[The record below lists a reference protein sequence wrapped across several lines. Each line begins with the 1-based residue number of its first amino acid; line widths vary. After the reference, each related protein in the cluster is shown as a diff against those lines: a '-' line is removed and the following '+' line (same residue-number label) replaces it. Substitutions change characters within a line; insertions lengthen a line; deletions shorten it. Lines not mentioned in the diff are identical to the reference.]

1 MILLQ
6 VQHVARYFGAD
17 VLFENI
23 YLEIQENARVAL
35 VGRNGAGKSTLLKM
49 IAEIEQPDAGRI
61 VKSKNITI
69 GYLAQNTG
77 LQSEKTIWDEMLVV
91 FEPVIQIE
99 KNMRAIEV
107 QLGDPG
113 LLADKEAYQKTLE
126 RYDQLQHDFR
136 AANGFGYE
144 AEIRSVLHGF
154 RFYEEDYQKKIHQL
168 SGGQKTRL
176 ALAKL
181 LLEKRDLLILD
192 EPTNHLDIETLD
204 WLENYLQMY
213 RGALLIVSHDRYF
226 LDKVVNEVYEISR
239 QKITHYK
246 GNYSKYLDLKAAQLE
261 REWKE
266 FEKQQTEIAKL
277 EDFVNRNLV
286 RASTTKRA
294 QSRRKQL
301 EKMERIDRPQGDEKS
316 AHFRFQSGKESG
328 NMVLTL
334 ADGAIGYER
343 QILSAPIDLEV
354 RKYDSIALVGP
365 NGIGKSTLLKS
376 LIGQLPLIQGSEQL
390 GVNVDLG
397 YYDQEQANLNSNK
410 TVLSE
415 LWDSHPTTPE
425 KDIRSILGSFL
436 FTGEDVEKAVTSL
449 SGGEKARLALAK
461 LSMHRDNFLILDEP
475 TNHLDID
482 SKEVLENAL
491 IDFDGT
497 LLFVSH
503 DRYFINRLAT
513 SVVELSAEGS
523 TLYLGD
529 YDYYLEKKAQ
539 QEELRQLAEAE
550 ELEQKG
556 IPSKPTNST
565 GKNKREIDK
574 DAQKLVRQLKRRV
587 DTLETDMSAI
597 EQNIETFELQL
608 TEPEV
613 FGDHV
618 KVQEINQELT
628 ALHSQLDGI
637 LAEWEEKSIEL
648 EELSD

>member
-23 YLEIQENARVAL
+23 YLEIQENARIAL

-49 IAEIEQPDAGRI
+49 IADVEQPDAGQI
-61 VKSKNITI
+61 IKSKNVTI

-77 LQSEKTIWDEMLVV
+77 LDSASSIWDEMLKV
-91 FEPVIQIE
+91 FEPVIQLE
-99 KNMRAIEV
+99 KEMRQTEI
-107 QLGDPG
+107 QLGDPE
-113 LLADKEAYQKTLE
+113 LLADETLYHKTLA

-154 RFYEEDYQKKIHQL
+154 RFYEEDYAKDIRQL

-192 EPTNHLDIETLD
+192 EPTNHLDIETLN
-204 WLENYLQMY
+204 WLENYLQLY
-213 RGALLIVSHDRYF
+213 HGALLIVSHDRYF

-246 GNYSKYLDLKAAQLE
+246 GNYSKYLTLKAAQLE
-261 REWKE
+261 QEWKE
-266 FEKQQTEIAKL
+266 YEKQQTEIAKL

-301 EKMERIDRPQGDEKS
+301 EKMDRMDRPQGDEKS
-316 AHFRFQSGKESG
+316 AHFRFQSNKESG
-328 NMVLTL
+328 NVVLTL
-334 ADGAIGYER
+334 TDGAIGYKE
-343 QILSAPIDLEV
+343 QILSAPIELEI

-376 LIGQLPLIQGSEQL
+376 LIGDLPLIQGNKQL
-390 GVNVDLG
+390 GANVDLG
-397 YYDQEQANLNSNK
+397 YYDQEQANLHSK
-410 TVLSE
+410 KSVLNE
-415 LWDSHPTTPE
+415 LWDEHPTTPE

-436 FTGEDVEKAVTSL
+436 FTGDDVEKGVSSL

-461 LSMHRDNFLILDEP
+461 LSLHRDNFLVLDEP

-513 SVVELSAEGS
+513 AVVELSEEGS

-529 YDYYLEKKAQ
+529 YDYYIEKKAQ
-539 QEELRQLAEAE
+539 QEELQQLAEAAE
-550 ELEQKG
+550 QDKQVVGNASLTNKNHREINKETQKKVRQLSRRIEALENEMTELEQ
-556 IPSKPTNST
+556 
-565 GKNKREIDK
+565 E
-574 DAQKLVRQLKRRV
+574 V
-587 DTLETDMSAI
+587 EAI
-597 EQNIETFELQL
+597 ELQL

-613 FGDHV
+613 FGDHIQ
-618 KVQEINQELT
+618 VQELNGKLT
-628 ALHSQLDGI
+628 ALQTRNEQL
-637 LAEWEEKSIEL
+637 LTEWEEKSIEL
-648 EELSD
+648 EELEQ

>member
-23 YLEIQENARVAL
+23 YLEIQENARIAL

-49 IAEIEQPDAGRI
+49 IADVEQPDAGQI
-61 VKSKNITI
+61 IKSKNVTI

-77 LQSEKTIWDEMLVV
+77 LDSASSIWDEMLKV
-91 FEPVIQIE
+91 FEPVIQLE
-99 KNMRAIEV
+99 KEMRQTEI
-107 QLGDPG
+107 QLGDPE
-113 LLADKEAYQKTLE
+113 LLADETLYHKTLA

-154 RFYEEDYQKKIHQL
+154 RFYEEDYAKDIRQL

-192 EPTNHLDIETLD
+192 EPTNHLDIETLN
-204 WLENYLQMY
+204 WLENYLQLY
-213 RGALLIVSHDRYF
+213 HGALLIVSHDRYF

-246 GNYSKYLDLKAAQLE
+246 GNYSKYLTLKAAQLE
-261 REWKE
+261 QEWKE
-266 FEKQQTEIAKL
+266 YEKQQTEIAKL

-301 EKMERIDRPQGDEKS
+301 EKMDRMDRPQGDEKS
-316 AHFRFQSGKESG
+316 AHFRFQTNKESG
-328 NMVLTL
+328 NVVLTL
-334 ADGAIGYER
+334 TDGAIGYKEH
-343 QILSAPIDLEV
+343 ILSAPIELEI

-376 LIGQLPLIQGSEQL
+376 LIGDLPLIHGNEQL
-390 GVNVDLG
+390 GANVDLG
-397 YYDQEQANLNSNK
+397 YYDQEQANLNSK
-410 TVLSE
+410 KSVLNE
-415 LWDSHPTTPE
+415 LWDEHPTTPE

-436 FTGEDVEKAVTSL
+436 FTGDDVEKSVSSL

-461 LSMHRDNFLILDEP
+461 LSLHRDNFLVLDEP

-513 SVVELSAEGS
+513 AVVELSEEGS

-529 YDYYLEKKAQ
+529 YDYYIEKKAQ
-539 QEELRQLAEAE
+539 QEELQQLAEAAE
-550 ELEQKG
+550 QDKQIGRNASLTNKNHREINKETQKKVRQLSRRIEALESEMAELEQ
-556 IPSKPTNST
+556 
-565 GKNKREIDK
+565 
-574 DAQKLVRQLKRRV
+574 
-587 DTLETDMSAI
+587 AI
-597 EQNIETFELQL
+597 EAIELQL

-613 FGDHV
+613 FGDHIQ
-618 KVQEINQELT
+618 VQELNGKLT
-628 ALHSQLDGI
+628 TLQTRNEQL
-637 LAEWEEKSIEL
+637 LTEWEEKSIEL
-648 EELSD
+648 EELDEQ

>member
-23 YLEIQENARVAL
+23 YLEIQENARIAL

-49 IAEIEQPDAGRI
+49 IADVEQPDAGQI
-61 VKSKNITI
+61 IKSKNVTI

-77 LQSEKTIWDEMLVV
+77 LDSASSIWDEMLKV
-91 FEPVIQIE
+91 FEPVIQLE
-99 KNMRAIEV
+99 KEMRQTEI
-107 QLGDPG
+107 QLGDPE
-113 LLADKEAYQKTLE
+113 LLADETLYHKTLA

-154 RFYEEDYQKKIHQL
+154 RFYEEDYAKDIRQL

-192 EPTNHLDIETLD
+192 EPTNHLDIETLN
-204 WLENYLQMY
+204 WLENYLQLY
-213 RGALLIVSHDRYF
+213 HGALLIVSHDRYF

-246 GNYSKYLDLKAAQLE
+246 GNYSKYLTLKAAQLE
-261 REWKE
+261 QEWKE
-266 FEKQQTEIAKL
+266 YEKQQTEIAKL

-301 EKMERIDRPQGDEKS
+301 EKMDRMDRPQGDEKS
-316 AHFRFQSGKESG
+316 AHFRFQTNKESG
-328 NMVLTL
+328 NVVLTL
-334 ADGAIGYER
+334 TDGAIGYKEH
-343 QILSAPIDLEV
+343 ILSAPIELEI

-376 LIGQLPLIQGSEQL
+376 LIGDLPLIQGNEQL
-390 GVNVDLG
+390 GANVDLG
-397 YYDQEQANLNSNK
+397 YYDQEQANLNSK
-410 TVLSE
+410 KSVLNE
-415 LWDSHPTTPE
+415 LWDEHPTTPE

-436 FTGEDVEKAVTSL
+436 FTGDDVEKSVSSL

-461 LSMHRDNFLILDEP
+461 LSLHRDNFLVLDEP

-513 SVVELSAEGS
+513 AVVELSEEGS

-529 YDYYLEKKAQ
+529 YDYYIEKKAQ
-539 QEELRQLAEAE
+539 QEELQQLAEAAE
-550 ELEQKG
+550 QDKQIGRNASLTNKNHREINKETQKKVRQLSRRIEALESEMAELEQ
-556 IPSKPTNST
+556 
-565 GKNKREIDK
+565 
-574 DAQKLVRQLKRRV
+574 
-587 DTLETDMSAI
+587 AI
-597 EQNIETFELQL
+597 EAIELQL

-613 FGDHV
+613 FGDHIQ
-618 KVQEINQELT
+618 VQELNGKLT
-628 ALHSQLDGI
+628 ALQTRNEQL
-637 LAEWEEKSIEL
+637 LTEWEEKSIEL
-648 EELSD
+648 EELDEQ